1 MSLNFNNFV
10 SNNNN
15 NIFEYN
21 KSVEQMIKSSL
32 NCCRIGIVEE
42 FYPEEHVV
50 KLKIANKILLG
61 LNKDG
66 SHINGDYAPIYA
78 KVYYTGWH
86 ETQITYPIE
95 KGSEGIVLFNDREIE
110 SWYVN
115 GDVNTLKYNR
125 MHEMTD
131 AIFLAGLHS
140 APNILEFMA
149 NMLYLAYKTS
159 NIQISDK
166 IITINGDGDIILNGN
181 KNIVFNGDETI
192 TANVSKSITN
202 NSDET
207 FTINCK
213 KDTTINSDETFA
225 LKSPT
230 ITITGNPTITGNVVI
245 NGNLTVNGSITT
257 TGDVVAGG
265 VSLKSHKHLI
275 LSTGEYTLPPT

>member
-42 FYPEEHVV
+42 FYPDEHVV

-95 KGSEGIVLFNDREIE
+95 IGSEGIVLFNDREIE

-166 IITINGDGDIILNGN
+166 IITINGDGDVIINGDQTFVLNTDKTTILN
-181 KNIVFNGDETI
+181 
-192 TANVSKSITN
+192 
-202 NSDET
+202 
-207 FTINCK
+207 CK
-213 KDTTINSDETFA
+213 EDTTINSDKTFT
-225 LKSPT
+225 LKTNSSTVTSPT

-245 NGNLTVNGSITT
+245 NGSLTVNGSITT
-257 TGDVVAGG
+257 TGDVVANGI
-265 VSLKSHKHLI
+265 SLTNHRHYINSL
-275 LSTGEYTLPPT
+275 GEYTLPPS